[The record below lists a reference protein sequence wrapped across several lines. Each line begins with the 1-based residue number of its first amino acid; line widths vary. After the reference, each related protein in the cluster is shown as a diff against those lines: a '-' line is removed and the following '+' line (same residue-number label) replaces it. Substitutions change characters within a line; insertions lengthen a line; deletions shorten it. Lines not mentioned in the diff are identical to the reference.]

1 MAGFLRRFTVPAEDP
16 RRAFPDPVERLD
28 DVQSALGRLQ
38 DARERLAAVAF
49 ELRARCAE
57 LDTRARQALAAG
69 DRDGAREMVSLHEL
83 AAAELEA
90 VTARL
95 DELRAAT
102 LHLSLDKERLAAR
115 ASVAESL
122 AQLGDDLGDGSVDP
136 FAVELRLASLEW
148 ELEHAG
154 GPSRQPPTGG

>member
-1 MAGFLRRFTVPAEDP
+1 MAGFLRRFTAPAEDP
-16 RRAFPDPVERLD
+16 RRAFPDPVERLN

-38 DARERLAAVAF
+38 EAQERLATFAL
-49 ELRARCAE
+49 ELRARSAE

-83 AAAELEA
+83 AAAELET

-95 DELRAAT
+95 DELQAAT
-102 LHLSLDKERLAAR
+102 RELSLDEERLAAR
-115 ASVAESL
+115 ASVADSL
-122 AQLGDDLGDGSVDP
+122 PQLGENGGSVDS

-148 ELEHAG
+148 ELGRAG
-154 GPSRQPPTGG
+154 DPSRQRPTGR